1 MAERR
6 SGTRS
11 PGVNLL
17 GIGLG
22 QGLDETSQ
30 GTGRALH
37 PQRGRARAGGSPEHR
52 RCHQDPGLGG
62 RSRGGGEKASVTA
75 TGVNFKFS
83 PATDTSWGWE
93 LRRNQVSGSKQGTGP
108 PTDCS
113 SRWLSGRS
121 GHSRALVLLA
131 SGTDASGRSPPLV
144 AFRKENPAPAGCQAK
159 RCSASWPGTWKGPA
173 GCPAAVGT
181 GRAPPASSP
190 PSLLAPHL
198 HSPWVVNLPPGLPLP
213 FQNRGTPEQIP
224 SSSCSLAVSPSL
236 SLTNS
241 NQMIVTSTMQLQTR
255 TEDPEKRFG
264 ETGTQLHEERSDLIF
279 FLRDLNCHSR

>member
-144 AFRKENPAPAGCQAK
+144 AFRKENPAPAGCQA
-159 RCSASWPGTWKGPA
+159 SAAPRRGQGR
-173 GCPAAVGT
+173 
-181 GRAPPASSP
+181 GRAPRDVLQQWARGALPQPRP
-190 PSLLAPHL
+190 PPRCLLPTCTR
-198 HSPWVVNLPPGLPLP
+198 PG
-213 FQNRGTPEQIP
+213 
-224 SSSCSLAVSPSL
+224 S
-236 SLTNS
+236 
-241 NQMIVTSTMQLQTR
+241 
-255 TEDPEKRFG
+255 
-264 ETGTQLHEERSDLIF
+264 
-279 FLRDLNCHSR
+279 